1 MCLFWC
7 RCLGILLQKVHDRT
21 YVRAKIDLM
30 YRQANI
36 SFPKNRLG
44 LAKAM
49 GLVIVFLK
57 LLVAHIFFSHPA
69 CSFFPPQILVCFY
82 NFKVTQN
89 GVILESS
96 AENFTVVL
104 VIKVLPK
111 NVWECTSNC
120 RMGKREDGA
129 VMKNICWIKTRAFF
143 CGKIEF
149 VHFSDFK
156 TYESLFAGLKC
167 LQVAASH
174 LDTVLEKLKDILDSA
189 GKSLLQRC
197 IAESYCNLLLKCL
210 LTVISVCN
218 LQFAKVYCMSSFICT
233 SMLSKFLS

>member
-1 MCLFWC
+1 M
-7 RCLGILLQKVHDRT
+7 
-21 YVRAKIDLM
+21 
-30 YRQANI
+30 
-36 SFPKNRLG
+36 
-44 LAKAM
+44 
-49 GLVIVFLK
+49 
-57 LLVAHIFFSHPA
+57 
-69 CSFFPPQILVCFY
+69 
-82 NFKVTQN
+82 TQN

-96 AENFTVVL
+96 VENFTVVL

-156 TYESLFAGLKC
+156 TYGSLFAGLKC

-210 LTVISVCN
+210 LTVMIC
-218 LQFAKVYCMSSFICT
+218 LQFAICKGVLHVLLYMYLHVEQVSFIGLPWPSIKICICI
-233 SMLSKFLS
+233 FWQ